1 MGAEA
6 AQFLGI
12 DMTKLPVASTLR
24 VRPACCASNPCI
36 SHPLP
41 SPHPH
46 RHRRRSHR
54 RPRSRWPS
62 GFAALLRPRHRLHPH
77 RPRPHCS
84 RPHRPLPHRPRPHR
98 PPPPSPPLSPPPPS
112 PPPAVPQLCPA
123 CRAFVNA
130 LKTDNGLRGAR
141 RVVRCDEIHI
151 GFIGFSTASTYRL
164 SSRIHIGFMSGSY
177 LVHVG

>member
-1 MGAEA
+1 MASPHCC
-6 AQFLGI
+6 
-12 DMTKLPVASTLR
+12 DHVTASTLTALALTA
-24 VRPACCASNPCI
+24 PALTALSLTALA
-36 SHPLP
+36 LP
-41 SPHPH
+41 
-46 RHRRRSHR
+46 
-54 RPRSRWPS
+54 
-62 GFAALLRPRHRLHPH
+62 A
-77 RPRPHCS
+77 
-84 RPHRPLPHRPRPHR
+84 
-98 PPPPSPPLSPPPPS
+98 PPPSPPPSPPPPS